1 MSSPSP
7 LDRLRPHAV
16 PVTIFS
22 IVVVVTSIVPPLVLG
37 AVSTR
42 SYTITAAVLILAV
55 GSVLPYS
62 LLVAVG
68 TLPLLYTGLASYAA
82 PRPSADEAYSFSTMA
97 AIRHV
102 VAGVAYVLSAGVVGA
117 IGFGAQMGP
126 RPDCRDPGRNLS
138 LPSYPRWSARCG
150 RIRHP
155 PAMARRHRP
164 SHAEPGN
171 HLRHDAPRS
180 VDSHVA
186 ERRILAVYDSC
197 VTCDRV
203 TAAITIQPRIQ
214 RTPFSA
220 EPSTIFEFPT
230 VFSQSFA
237 RYR

>member
-7 LDRLRPHAV
+7 LDRLRLHAV

-42 SYTITAAVLILAV
+42 TYTITAAVLILAV

-102 VAGVAYVLSAGVVGA
+102 VAGVVYVLSAGVLGA
-117 IGFGAQMGP
+117 IGFGAQMGAP
-126 RPDCRDPGRNLS
+126 TRLQGSRQEPIPPFLSSVECSLRSYSSPSSYGETTPTFACRTGELS
-138 LPSYPRWSARCG
+138 SAR
-150 RIRHP
+150 
-155 PAMARRHRP
+155 
-164 SHAEPGN
+164 
-171 HLRHDAPRS
+171 
-180 VDSHVA
+180 
-186 ERRILAVYDSC
+186 
-197 VTCDRV
+197 
-203 TAAITIQPRIQ
+203 
-214 RTPFSA
+214 
-220 EPSTIFEFPT
+220 
-230 VFSQSFA
+230 
-237 RYR
+237 RYSECC